1 MLSSLGFVYEHGA
14 DYLLPN
20 HYAAYIKYLDS
31 VHYMW
36 PVCEIVGNLT
46 NTYYLYFADER
57 NDTIVVPYMDGDY
70 FPAEVENVIK
80 DIEEG
85 KCNSPS
91 DSEKKNE
98 KNAR

>member
-1 MLSSLGFVYEHGA
+1 MQ
-14 DYLLPN
+14 
-20 HYAAYIKYLDS
+20 
-31 VHYMW
+31 
-36 PVCEIVGNLT
+36 EIVGNLT

>member
-1 MLSSLGFVYEHGA
+1 
-14 DYLLPN
+14 
-20 HYAAYIKYLDS
+20 
-31 VHYMW
+31 
-36 PVCEIVGNLT
+36 
-46 NTYYLYFADER
+46 
-57 NDTIVVPYMDGDY
+57 MDGDY

-80 DIEEG
+80 YIEEG